1 MVQHGMITNRLNS
14 KGDSYFV
21 SSKNKLMDDMQK
33 ECNSGTE
40 NESNVNP
47 ERLSNIE
54 IEERSP
60 SSSINCLKPTSSN
73 LVVVNK
79 YEDRF
84 EKLENRINSLEDLTN
99 KELVWSKTVLENN
112 GPYDNHQVWEVKF
125 LREEISSKNYIKTL
139 LENISQINNSFCKNS
154 NNQNIKQNDNAEIWD
169 DFAFQK

>member
-60 SSSINCLKPTSSN
+60 SSSINCLKPASSN

-99 KELVWSKTVLENN
+99 KELV
-112 GPYDNHQVWEVKF
+112 
-125 LREEISSKNYIKTL
+125 
-139 LENISQINNSFCKNS
+139 
-154 NNQNIKQNDNAEIWD
+154 
-169 DFAFQK
+169 

>member
-60 SSSINCLKPTSSN
+60 PSSISCLKPASSN
-73 LVVVNK
+73 QVVVNK

-99 KELVWSKTVLENN
+99 KELV
-112 GPYDNHQVWEVKF
+112 
-125 LREEISSKNYIKTL
+125 
-139 LENISQINNSFCKNS
+139 
-154 NNQNIKQNDNAEIWD
+154 
-169 DFAFQK
+169 